1 MSTKIP
7 ATIVTGFL
15 GAGKTSLIQNLL
27 RNAHGRRIAL
37 IINEFGELGV
47 DGELVKG
54 CGIED
59 CPEENIVELANGCIC
74 CTVADDFLPTISA
87 LLDRPEP
94 PEHIVIETSGLA
106 LPKPLIRAFN
116 WPEVRTRVTVDGVI
130 AVVDGPAAAAGRFAD
145 NPDAVAQQRAA
156 DESLDHESPLAEL
169 FEDQINSADLIILNK
184 NDQMS
189 ADDRQAAK
197 DTIDREM
204 KRKAKLVLSS
214 FGAIDPDVLLGIG
227 AAAEDDLDTRFSHHE
242 LEGEDHDHD
251 EFESFQVDIGTLK
264 TPEELLERLKPAIA
278 KHDILRVK
286 GFLDVAGRDMRLV
299 LQGVG
304 SRLQHYYDRAWAADE
319 DRRSRLVVIGL
330 KGLDRAAIEAAVKG
344 GSREPAGWAA
354 LPLMAA
360 ARSRPAAPAHPAC
373 VPCLRSPPRVTSR
386 A

>member
-184 NDQMS
+184 SDQMS

-319 DRRSRLVVIGL
+319 ERRSRLVVIGL

-344 GSREPAGWAA
+344 
-354 LPLMAA
+354 
-360 ARSRPAAPAHPAC
+360 
-373 VPCLRSPPRVTSR
+373 
-386 A
+386 

>member
-27 RNAHGRRIAL
+27 RNARGRRIAL

-47 DGELVKG
+47 DGEIVKG

-74 CTVADDFLPTISA
+74 CTVADDFLPTITA
-87 LLDRPEP
+87 LLDRPQP

-116 WPEVRTRVTVDGVI
+116 WPEVRTRVTVDGVV

-145 NPDAVAQQRAA
+145 DPDAVAAQRAA
-156 DESLDHESPLAEL
+156 DEGLDHDSPLAEL

-189 ADDRQAAK
+189 AEDRAAAK
-197 DTIDREM
+197 DAIDREM

-214 FGAIDPDVLLGIG
+214 FGAIDPAVLLGIG
-227 AAAEDDLDTRFSHHE
+227 AAAEDDLDSRYSHHE

-251 EFESFQVDIGTLK
+251 DFESFQIDLPTLDG
-264 TPEELLERLKPAIA
+264 PEALLARLKPAIEA
-278 KHDILRVK
+278 HDILRVK

-304 SRLQHYYDRAWAADE
+304 SRIQHYYDRAWDAAE
-319 DRRSRLVVIGL
+319 TRRGRLVVIGL
-330 KGLDRAAIEAAVKG
+330 KGLDRAAITAAVQG
-344 GSREPAGWAA
+344 
-354 LPLMAA
+354 
-360 ARSRPAAPAHPAC
+360 
-373 VPCLRSPPRVTSR
+373 
-386 A
+386 